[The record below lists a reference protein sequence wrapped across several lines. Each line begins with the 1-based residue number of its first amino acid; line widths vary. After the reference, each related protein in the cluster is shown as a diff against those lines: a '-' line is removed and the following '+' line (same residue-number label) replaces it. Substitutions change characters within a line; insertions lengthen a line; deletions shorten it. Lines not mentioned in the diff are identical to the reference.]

1 MKYGYF
7 KFYFR
12 SSKLTQG
19 MKKDLHT
26 SLDKYEL
33 GERILIEKYVK
44 EGDIIIEAGTSIGL
58 ITGLLSNII
67 GPKGYVFTIEGDN
80 KLITIAQN
88 INRFNNNIHFF
99 NGILIFTQEP
109 FYHFVNDGWLGGH
122 KLKDSNINDKLII
135 STKTINCF
143 HLAISLS
150 ANVLILDIEGEEE
163 NMLLFNIPDIIT
175 KVIIELHP
183 EMYKIKS
190 NDLIIRYF
198 YEQGFVQKENFE
210 NVFSFI
216 REK

>member
-1 MKYGYF
+1 MIKKLFLFFFDLKYPKIMKYGYF

-109 FYHFVNDGWLGGH
+109 FYHFV
-122 KLKDSNINDKLII
+122 
-135 STKTINCF
+135 TKTINCF